1 MILLH
6 TLLHYY
12 KFLINFFHLT
22 SNLFFKFIFTG
33 AKLEMR
39 DSIGVTALQLAVEQG
54 SADAICRLIEA
65 GGDIRTKDEE
75 GRTVLHRCAACK

>member
-6 TLLHYY
+6 ILLHYY

-22 SNLFFKFIFTG
+22 SKFIFTG

>member
-1 MILLH
+1 
-6 TLLHYY
+6 
-12 KFLINFFHLT
+12 
-22 SNLFFKFIFTG
+22 
-33 AKLEMR
+33 MR